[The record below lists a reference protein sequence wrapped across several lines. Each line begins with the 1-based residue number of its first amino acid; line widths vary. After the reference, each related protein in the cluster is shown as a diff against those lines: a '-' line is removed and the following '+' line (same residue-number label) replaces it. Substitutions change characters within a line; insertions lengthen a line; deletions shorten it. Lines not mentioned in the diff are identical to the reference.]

1 MADLSALL
9 TPGGLMESGEDRILL
24 KPAALTFYLSLFISN
39 VLCLDPESS
48 AELKEERV
56 ANTRETVSS
65 SHNREKAKQAGRED
79 HSVLHVTSAADN
91 RKPKSAQELVDGNAV
106 PIGELDT
113 SRRKRKPLHDKV
125 FAYLYI
131 YMQNPLLSYLVVF
144 CLKLILLCVICGWL
158 STMQL

>member
-1 MADLSALL
+1 M
-9 TPGGLMESGEDRILL
+9 
-24 KPAALTFYLSLFISN
+24 
-39 VLCLDPESS
+39 LDPESS

-79 HSVLHVTSAADN
+79 HSVLHVISAADS

-113 SRRKRKPLHDKV
+113 SRRKRKPLHNKV

-131 YMQNPLLSYLVVF
+131 CKKTLLSWLVVF
-144 CLKLILLCVICGWL
+144 CLDLILLCVICGWL
-158 STMQL
+158 STMHL

>member
-1 MADLSALL
+1 M
-9 TPGGLMESGEDRILL
+9 
-24 KPAALTFYLSLFISN
+24 
-39 VLCLDPESS
+39 LDPESS

-79 HSVLHVTSAADN
+79 HSVLHVISAADS

-113 SRRKRKPLHDKV
+113 SRRKRKPLHNKV

-131 YMQNPLLSYLVVF
+131 CKKNASLLIGSFLLGFNLTLCDLWLVVHNALVGSLAKYF
-144 CLKLILLCVICGWL
+144 HQKHLCFVYCIAGIG
-158 STMQL
+158 

>member
-1 MADLSALL
+1 M
-9 TPGGLMESGEDRILL
+9 
-24 KPAALTFYLSLFISN
+24 
-39 VLCLDPESS
+39 LDPESS
-48 AELKEERV
+48 AELKKERV

-79 HSVLHVTSAADN
+79 HSVLHVISAADS

-113 SRRKRKPLHDKV
+113 SRRKRKPLHNKV

-131 YMQNPLLSYLVVF
+131 CKKTLLS
-144 CLKLILLCVICGWL
+144 
-158 STMQL
+158 